1 MHIKKFLTSA
11 MILSLILLIHG
22 CGKKDNQLVF
32 MVGGATNEIDYWE
45 ELVKKFKI
53 EYPDIEITLLRQPTD
68 TEQRRQGL
76 VIPLKSGQ
84 KNPDVFLMDVVWVKQ
99 FAASG
104 WLEPLD
110 DFMNKEK
117 FDKSLY
123 FQRIL
128 KSVDVYNNSIIAL
141 PVYVDGGLLYY
152 RSDLLKKYGFST
164 PPETWHELV
173 KYSSK
178 VQSGERKQN
187 KNFWGFV
194 WQGAQYE
201 GLVCN
206 LLEYIGSNNG
216 DITEDDKFKINTKK
230 NTEAIRFMS
239 DLINKY
245 KISPPNTYTEMKEEE
260 VRTFF
265 QSGNALFERNW
276 PYAYKL
282 HQSGDSP
289 VKNKFKITKLPYFKN
304 GRSASTIGGWH
315 IGVSKF
321 SDTKEAS
328 WKFVRF
334 ITSFEVQKGMAMDL
348 GWNPGR
354 MDVYDSKDVMSQL
367 PHLKVLKAV
376 LENAVARPGYPYYTQ
391 ISESV
396 QKYVNMVLAG
406 KIQPSKAVEKI
417 QEESGKIIKNYEE

>member
-1 MHIKKFLTSA
+1 MHDKKYLILT
-11 MILSLILLIHG
+11 IFLSLALLISG
-22 CGKKDNQLVF
+22 CGKKGKELVF

-45 ELVKKFKI
+45 KLVEDFRTKF
-53 EYPDIEITLLRQPTD
+53 PDVKVSLVRQPTD

-110 DFMNKEK
+110 SFMDKEN
-117 FDKSLY
+117 FDKSRY

-128 KSVDVYNNSIIAL
+128 KSVDKYDNNIIAL

-152 RSDLLKKYGFST
+152 RADLLKKYGFKT
-164 PPETWHELV
+164 PPETWQDLV
-173 KYSSK
+173 KYSQT
-178 VQSGERKQN
+178 VQNGERKEN

-206 LLEYIGSNNG
+206 LLEYIGSNNS
-216 DITEDDKFKINTKK
+216 DITEQGKFKINTGK
-230 NTEAIRFMS
+230 NAEAVQFMA
-239 DLINKY
+239 DLINMY
-245 KISPPNTYTEMKEEE
+245 KVSPPNTYTEMKEEE
-260 VRTFF
+260 VRTGF

-282 HQSGDSP
+282 HQGGDSP
-289 VKNKFKITKLPYFKN
+289 VKNKFGITKLPHFEK
-304 GRSASTIGGWH
+304 GVSASTIGGWH
-315 IGVSKF
+315 AGISKF
-321 SDTKEAS
+321 SDVKEAS
-328 WKFVRF
+328 WQFVKF
-334 ITSFEVQKGMAMDL
+334 ITSFEVQKDMALNL

-354 MDVYDSKDVMSQL
+354 TDVYGNKDVVSQL
-367 PHLKVLKAV
+367 PHLKILKSV

-391 ISESV
+391 VSESI
-396 QKYVNMVLAG
+396 QKYVNMALAG
-406 KIQPSKAVEKI
+406 KIQPSKAVDRI
-417 QEESGKIIKNYEE
+417 QEEAEKTIKNYEE